1 MCYSNL
7 LRCSINFPQAISVRP
22 FGPAV
27 NSWRREWDSNPRVS
41 CPTLGF
47 RDQPGMTTSVSLQG
61 IMEAQTSFKD
71 RVLEE
76 VRKIPK
82 GSVASYGQIALF
94 AGKPRGAR
102 EVGWIL
108 NRWGDDGITPWWR
121 IINAKGY
128 ISIKHNEIS
137 ALEQKRLLEND
148 GIEVGKNFSVSKSY
162 FI

>member
-1 MCYSNL
+1 
-7 LRCSINFPQAISVRP
+7 
-22 FGPAV
+22 
-27 NSWRREWDSNPRVS
+27 
-41 CPTLGF
+41 
-47 RDQPGMTTSVSLQG
+47 
-61 IMEAQTSFKD
+61 MEAQTSFKN

-102 EVGWIL
+102 EVAGIL
-108 NRWGDDGITPWWR
+108 NRWGDEKGTPWWR

-137 ALEQKRLLEND
+137 ALEQKRLLQED
-148 GIEVGKNFSVSKSY
+148 GVEVDEDFSVSKSR